1 MLRALASDEDLY
13 TPPAHSK
20 LDENHRAMLPILAD
34 LVIPATDTPGAI
46 EAGVP
51 AFIDRLYSD
60 WYSDQER
67 QIFAGGLAQ
76 LEDYCLEHYGQAF
89 VKCSATRQTEA
100 LSAADRESRDYQVRR
115 GITFFT
121 GLDIGPDAPFF
132 VKLKH
137 LTVIGYYMSEVGA
150 TQELVYKP
158 TPHHYDGDYDFAK
171 VGRQWSR

>member
-1 MLRALASDEDLY
+1 
-13 TPPAHSK
+13 
-20 LDENHRAMLPILAD
+20 MLPILAA

-89 VKCSATRQTEA
+89 VKCSATQQTEA
-100 LSAADRESRDYQVRR
+100 LSAADHESRDYQVRR

-132 VKLKH
+132 IKLKH